1 MPDRVLVRG
10 PALSPI
16 LTGDVSTLLEK
27 FTLATFRDRLGSTFR
42 VSPDG
47 SPPVTMALIEMTDL
61 TSGGGPE
68 AAHRARVPFSLV
80 FRGPQAPVLPQR
92 IYRIEHVQIGAFE
105 LFLVPIGP
113 ERDALRGDL
122 HLGLRIESGARREDA
137 LKRDAET
144 IAGESTPV
152 SFGEQS
158 TGGHQRGRDAAA
170 RWWITRTSG

>member
-1 MPDRVLVRG
+1 MTEFCCPIVSSCAG
-10 PALSPI
+10 PLSPI
-16 LTGDVSTLLEK
+16 LSGDVSSLLEK
-27 FTLATFRDRLGSTFR
+27 FTLATFRDRLGSRFR

-47 SPPVTMALIEMTDL
+47 SQPVTIELIEMTDL

-68 AAHRARVPFSLV
+68 
-80 FRGPQAPVLPQR
+80 
-92 IYRIEHVQIGAFE
+92 
-105 LFLVPIGP
+105 
-113 ERDALRGDL
+113 
-122 HLGLRIESGARREDA
+122 A

-152 SFGEQS
+152 SFGEQR